1 MGPTRTGLAALLAAL
16 ILLSGAR
23 NPDLERVLRVGVMVT
38 DETYLAPVQ
47 GFRDGLRDLG
57 YNEGQHIAYEIRNAS
72 MDRARLKTFAE
83 GFVRERVDLIFT
95 ATHIGAL
102 AAKEVTAGTRI
113 PVIFAPAGDPVET
126 GLVRS
131 IASSGNNMT
140 GVSTLSLE
148 LTGKRLEML
157 TRIVPGVKR
166 VAILYNPEYAFSLMV
181 ARLAHEAGEKLGLT
195 IRDVEGRTEAA
206 MVAAVE
212 RLDRREV
219 DALFALP
226 DIMVNNLVKH
236 LALLARA
243 KRLPYMVHIRSLA
256 GEGPLASYG
265 IDTYAIGRQS
275 ARLADKIFNGARP
288 SDIPIET
295 PQKLE
300 LILNLK
306 VAREIGVTVP
316 EVVIRQADVL
326 LR

>member
-1 MGPTRTGLAALLAAL
+1 MTRRRTDLVILLAAL
-16 ILLSGAR
+16 VLLTGAR
-23 NPDLERVLRVGVMVT
+23 NPDVEGVLRVGVMVT

-57 YNEGQHIAYEIRNAS
+57 YGEGEHVTYAIRNAR
-72 MDRARLKTFAE
+72 MDRARLKAFAE
-83 GFVRERVDLIFT
+83 EFVRERVDLIFT

-102 AAKEVTAGTRI
+102 AAKEATGSMRI
-113 PVIFAPAGDPVET
+113 PVLFAPAGDPVET
-126 GLVRS
+126 GLVQS

-166 VAILYNPEYAFSLMV
+166 VAILYNPEYAFSVTV
-181 ARLAHEAGEKLGLT
+181 ARLAQEAGERLGLT
-195 IRDVEGRTEAA
+195 IRAVEGRSEAA
-206 MVAAVE
+206 MLAAVE

-226 DIMVNNLVKH
+226 DIMVNNLVKE

-256 GEGPLASYG
+256 GQGPLASYG
-265 IDTYAIGRQS
+265 INTYAIGRQA

-306 VAREIGVTVP
+306 VAREIGVTIP